1 MNTNFSAGLGPH
13 PRKWPG
19 IYFLMRASSK
29 RAEQEMSLMV
39 LLAIALTY
47 RVIEKLIF
55 SEVPN
60 KHPWTDIIFLKKFR
74 HGQALLGP
82 GRLLNFD
89 LLPCL
94 STF

>member
-1 MNTNFSAGLGPH
+1 MQVDKISFNPLSSACPGPH

-47 RVIEKLIF
+47 RVTEKM
-55 SEVPN
+55 
-60 KHPWTDIIFLKKFR
+60 
-74 HGQALLGP
+74 
-82 GRLLNFD
+82 
-89 LLPCL
+89 
-94 STF
+94 